1 MLAVRDIM
9 SEDVLT
15 LDPDTTLRDAMSAL
29 SRAGV
34 GGAPVLSGG
43 ELVGVVSATDLLAFA
58 ADQEPPPEEVRGQS
72 GWGDWPETMEWQEGD
87 DPAASYFVDYWDD
100 AGADAFVRSADKDA
114 PEWDT
119 LDEHTV
125 DEVMSRGAFTLPP
138 DTSVREAARRMLEAE
153 MHRALVADRTGGLLG
168 IVSSEDIVRA
178 LAEKGLDEA
187 GG

>member
-1 MLAVRDIM
+1 MLTVRDIM

-15 LDPDTTLRDAMSAL
+15 LEPDATLRDAMSAL

-58 ADQEPPPEEVRGQS
+58 ADQEPPPQEMRRQT

-100 AGADAFVRSADKDA
+100 AWADTFVRSSESDS

-125 DEVMSRGAFTLPP
+125 EEAMSRGAFSLPP
-138 DTSVREAARRMLEAE
+138 ETSVREAAGRMLEADV
-153 MHRALVADRTGGLLG
+153 HRALVTDDTQRLLG
-168 IVSSEDIVRA
+168 IVSSEDVVRA
-178 LAEKGLDEA
+178 LADRGLDEPE
-187 GG
+187 G

>member
-9 SEDVLT
+9 TEDVLI

-34 GGAPVLSGG
+34 GGAPVVSGG

-58 ADQEPPPEEVRGQS
+58 ADQEPPPEELRRQT
-72 GWGDWPETMEWQEGD
+72 GWGDWPETMEWREGD

-100 AGADAFVRSADKDA
+100 VGADTFVRSAETDA

-125 DEVMSRGAFTLPP
+125 EEVMSRGAFALPP
-138 DTSVREAARRMLEAE
+138 DTSVREAARRMVEAE
-153 MHRALVADRTGGLLG
+153 VHRALVADETVRLLG

-187 GG
+187 GE